1 MLWEVFMVHFALP
14 YERCSLLPLFPCKQE
29 NKKEKLKSQ
38 HMTHEFKL
46 INVQLPYEL
55 PCKFHANP
63 HLIIIPCQFTPISLT
78 SKFNPNSK
86 GTIKWIS
93 YFN

>member
-1 MLWEVFMVHFALP
+1 
-14 YERCSLLPLFPCKQE
+14 
-29 NKKEKLKSQ
+29 
-38 HMTHEFKL
+38 MTHEFKL
-46 INVQLPYEL
+46 MNVQLPYEL

-78 SKFNPNSK
+78 SKFNLNSK

-93 YFN
+93 SIRTIQVHIAIKIKLVI